1 MAKLNTKIVMLKG
14 EQGKDGT
21 TIKSVEKTAS
31 SGFVDTYTITLTDG
45 SKFSYNITNG
55 KDGTTIKS
63 VEKTASSGLTDT
75 YTITLTDG
83 STSTFEVT
91 NGKDGELTNL
101 DDTLSTTSTNPIQN
115 KAVANA
121 INDLKTNVDATLSNT
136 STNPIQN
143 QAVATA
149 INTLNTNVNSLNTNV
164 NSLNTNVNSL
174 SKFPKFYRKFIRT
187 EIEVTLEGPM
197 PTELAS
203 SEENFEKGL
212 YIITYDVYLSTSS
225 KTGDICASSI
235 GLASDANCEN
245 SYWHTLNGNLGSY
258 TTVSYTDFIELS
270 EPGKVKIMA
279 RTISG
284 ENTLRVDAYPTILKL
299 R

>member
-115 KAVANA
+115 QAVANA
-121 INDLKTNVDATLSNT
+121 INDLKTNIDATLSTT

-143 QAVATA
+143 KAVATA
-149 INTLNTNVNSLNTNV
+149 INTLNTNV